1 MEYQPSVERYDR
13 MQYKNCGNSGLLL
26 PRISLGLWHNFGSVD
41 DFGIASD
48 MIKYAFDNGV
58 THFDLANNYGPVPG
72 SAETNFGKILK
83 ENFRG
88 YRDEMIISS
97 KAGHEMWAG
106 PYGGNS
112 SRKNLMA
119 SIEQSLRR
127 TGLEYFDIF
136 YSHRYDGVTPVEE
149 TVQALIDMVK
159 QGKTLYIGISK
170 YPPEKARVAYEMM
183 KAAGTPCLISQ
194 YRYSMFD
201 RAVEAES
208 LALAAQYGSGFIAFS
223 PLAQGLLTDKYLHG
237 IPENSRA
244 ARATGFLK
252 ADQVTADKVRKAAR
266 LNEIAVRRGQTLA
279 EMALAW
285 VLRFGLFGLGN
296 PGSGVWM
303 FVLSMIVYGV
313 AFDFFNI
320 SGSLFVNKETDLAI
334 RSSAQGLF
342 VIMTNGIGATVGTLS
357 AQMVVN
363 HFVDFGSD
371 APQVAGWSS
380 AWFVFAGY
388 ALVVAVLFALI
399 FGYKHTPEEI

>member
-149 TVQALIDMVK
+149 TVQALIDMV
-159 QGKTLYIGISK
+159 
-170 YPPEKARVAYEMM
+170 AYEMM

-285 VLRFGLFGLGN
+285 VLRDERMT
-296 PGSGVWM
+296 SV
-303 FVLSMIVYGV
+303 IVGASSV
-313 AFDFFNI
+313 KQLNDNLHALENLAFLND
-320 SGSLFVNKETDLAI
+320 ELAEI
-334 RSSAQGLF
+334 EGILRS
-342 VIMTNGIGATVGTLS
+342 
-357 AQMVVN
+357 
-363 HFVDFGSD
+363 
-371 APQVAGWSS
+371 
-380 AWFVFAGY
+380 
-388 ALVVAVLFALI
+388 
-399 FGYKHTPEEI
+399 